1 VILKKNTN
9 FFPVYLTYFLDN
21 FGLAIIYPIFTP
33 IFLLPNALI
42 ASPLA
47 YIHRTLLLGI
57 LIGLFPFAQFIASP
71 LLGQFSDRYGRKR
84 AFFIT
89 ILGTAIGY
97 TFTAIGIMSHSILLL
112 FFSRFLTGLFASNL
126 TLCLAAIVDMSPD
139 ESSRARNFG
148 HIAAIGGLSF
158 IFAIA
163 MGGILSEPSFGRYFN
178 PSFPF
183 WITALLS
190 YINFICMILLFHETH
205 QTKKSLDLHPFKGIR
220 HILIAISHKELSIIY
235 LGNFFFMLS
244 WVASMQF
251 LPAFLLYHFSFS
263 TLYITLVLIGV
274 GGLWSLSNFVV
285 NRQLAKRFFPA
296 NTLNVCL
303 FFLSSLLLSSI
314 FVDRPITFFILFY
327 PAVCFASLCW
337 TNSLA
342 NISLKAPENIQGS
355 ILGINQ
361 SMTSLAAMIAPP
373 LGGLFAGAGKNWM
386 YGFTSLCSLLAFALL
401 WYSQRHYR
409 KSLLP

>member
-1 VILKKNTN
+1 MKNNTS

-33 IFLLPNALI
+33 IFLLPSELI
-42 ASPLA
+42 STPLA
-47 YIHRTLLLGI
+47 YIHRTILLGI
-57 LIGLFPFAQFIASP
+57 LIGLFPFAQFLASP
-71 LLGQFSDRYGRKR
+71 VVGQFSDRFGRRR

-97 TFTAIGIMSHSILLL
+97 TMTALSINVHSIPLL

-139 ESSRARNFG
+139 QAARARNFG

-158 IFAIA
+158 IFAITI
-163 MGGILSEPSFGRYFN
+163 GGTLSDPSFVRFFN

-183 WITALLS
+183 WFTAVLA
-190 YINFICMILLFHETH
+190 YGNWICMILLFRETH
-205 QTKKSLDLHPFKGIR
+205 AASTSAHLHFFKGMQNV
-220 HILIAISHKELSIIY
+220 LLAIKTKELSIIY
-235 LGNFFFMLS
+235 AGNFFFMLC

-251 LPAFLLYHFSFS
+251 LPAFLLNHFSFS
-263 TLYITLVLIGV
+263 QSHTTVALLVIGA
-274 GGLWSLSNFVV
+274 LWSLSNFII
-285 NRQLAKRFFPA
+285 NRQLASRFSPGRTF
-296 NTLNVCL
+296 NVCL
-303 FFLSSLLLSSI
+303 FFLSLFLFSLIFTESAALFLLL
-314 FVDRPITFFILFY
+314 FY
-327 PAVCFASLCW
+327 LCVCLASLCW

-342 NISLKAPENIQGS
+342 NVSLKAPAHIQGS

-373 LGGLFAGAGKNWM
+373 LGGLFAGGGKGWM
-386 YGFTSLCSLLAFALL
+386 YSFTGFSSLVAFALL
-401 WYSQRHYR
+401 WHSQHRN
-409 KSLLP
+409 K

>member
-1 VILKKNTN
+1 MSKIQFKKYN

-33 IFLLPNALI
+33 LFLLPNALI
-42 ASPLA
+42 SSPLA
-47 YIHRTLLLGI
+47 YVHRTLLLGI
-57 LIGLFPFAQFIASP
+57 LIGLFPFAQFIGSP
-71 LLGQFSDRYGRKR
+71 LVGQFSDRFGRKR

-97 TFTAIGIMSHSILLL
+97 TLTAFSIMIHSIVLL
-112 FFSRFLTGLFASNL
+112 FVSRFLTGLFASNL

-139 ESSRARNFG
+139 HTSRARNFG

-158 IFAIA
+158 IVAIGI
-163 MGGILSEPSFGRYFN
+163 GGILSDPAFGKYFN

-183 WITALLS
+183 WFTALLA

-205 QTKKSLDLHPFKGIR
+205 QTNTRSDMHPFKGMKNIV
-220 HILIAISHKELSIIY
+220 LAIKNKDLSMIY

-251 LPAFLLYHFSFS
+251 LPAFLITHFSFS
-263 TLYITLVLIGV
+263 TFWVTIVLIGV
-274 GGLWSLSNFVV
+274 GFLWSFANFAV
-285 NRQLAKRFFPA
+285 NRRLAMHFFPA
-296 NTLNVCL
+296 KTLNVCL
-303 FFLSSLLLSSI
+303 FFLFLLLFSII
-314 FVDRPITFFILFY
+314 FVREPFFFFIFFY

-337 TNSLA
+337 TNALA
-342 NISLKAPENIQGS
+342 NISLKAPADIQGS

-361 SMTSLAAMIAPP
+361 SMTSLAAMLAPP
-373 LGGLFAGAGKNWM
+373 LGGLFAGGGQAWM
-386 YGFTSLCSLLAFALL
+386 YGFSSFSAFLAFVIL
-401 WYSQRHYR
+401 WRSHRHYTQIN
-409 KSLLP
+409 

>member
-1 VILKKNTN
+1 M
-9 FFPVYLTYFLDN
+9 TYFLDN

-42 ASPLA
+42 SSPLA
-47 YIHRTLLLGI
+47 YVHRTILLGI
-57 LIGLFPFAQFIASP
+57 LIGLFPFAQFIGSP
-71 LLGQFSDRYGRKR
+71 LLGQFSDRFGRKR

-97 TFTAIGIMSHSILLL
+97 TLTALGIAIHSLTLL
-112 FFSRFLTGLFASNL
+112 FVSRFLTGLFASNL

-139 ESSRARNFG
+139 QTARARNFG

-158 IFAIA
+158 IVAIA
-163 MGGILSEPSFGRYFN
+163 VGGILSDPSFGKYFN

-183 WITALLS
+183 WFTAGLA
-190 YINFICMILLFHETH
+190 YINWICMILLFHETH
-205 QTKKSLDLHPFKGIR
+205 ETNKPLNLHPFKGMQNIF
-220 HILIAISHKELSIIY
+220 LAIKNKELSLIY
-235 LGNFFFMLS
+235 AGNFFFMLS

-251 LPAFLLYHFSFS
+251 LPAFLIHHFSFS
-263 TLYITLVLIGV
+263 TFSMTLALIGV
-274 GGLWSLSNFVV
+274 GALWSFSNFVV

-303 FFLSSLLLSSI
+303 FFLFLLLLGII
-314 FVDRPITFFILFY
+314 FVDRPVLFFMLFY

-342 NISLKAPENIQGS
+342 NISLKAPVGIQGS

-373 LGGLFAGAGKNWM
+373 LGGLFAGGGKGWM
-386 YGFTSLCSLLAFALL
+386 YSFTALSCLAAFAIL
-401 WYSQRHYR
+401 WRSQRHF
-409 KSLLP
+409 KQTQMPH